1 VGKKITVVISVL
13 ALLAAALIF
22 VNANIVKKGPPG
34 TGNTIPP
41 GLKPDVPLDKVDAQ
55 SARDAYGKAASLA
68 TRTPETDDIKML
80 IPVLLKFSPSEL
92 STLTRLASRTMT
104 KDENEQAKS
113 ILLSKLNQ
121 EEVNLLLHLGPKYG
135 LDFRAVLGATDKPKK

>member
-1 VGKKITVVISVL
+1 MGKKIAVVISVL

-22 VNANIVKKGPPG
+22 VNVYNVKKGPPG
-34 TGNTIPP
+34 TGSTMPP
-41 GLKPDVPLDKVDAQ
+41 GLKPDAPLDQVDAH
-55 SARDAYGKAASLA
+55 SAIDAYGKAASLA
-68 TRTPETDDIKML
+68 TRTPEADDIKTL

-113 ILLSKLNQ
+113 ILRSKLNQ
-121 EEVNLLLHLGPKYG
+121 EEVNLLLQLGPKYG
-135 LDFRAVLGATDKPKK
+135 LDFRAVLGAADKPKR